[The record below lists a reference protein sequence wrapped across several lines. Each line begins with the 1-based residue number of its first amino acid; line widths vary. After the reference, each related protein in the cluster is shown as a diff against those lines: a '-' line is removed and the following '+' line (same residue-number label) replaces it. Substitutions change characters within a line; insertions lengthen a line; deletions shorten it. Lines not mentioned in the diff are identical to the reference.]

1 MAEKIEFAKKPE
13 GDEPWDVAIIGS
25 GPAALTA
32 AIYTTRGAASTIIF
46 LSAIYHGMG
55 EEGKKY
61 VEATFEKI
69 RKGGY
74 LKPTP

>member
-1 MAEKIEFAKKPE
+1 
-13 GDEPWDVAIIGS
+13 
-25 GPAALTA
+25 
-32 AIYTTRGAASTIIF
+32 
-46 LSAIYHGMG
+46 MG